1 MKEWTNTWH
10 KKLKLFYLIVSF
22 SYLGGQKHW
31 KINKSKQNILSW
43 QFFTLWPKRLG
54 FPFKFNA
61 TNPIHSKHFS
71 PKYHSTELTGT
82 IKTAKICTFQEL
94 STLETSKSKPVR
106 PLRVGDNTL
115 WLTPDQPRV
124 YIYVHTESYKSFSRR
139 LSLPRELAVF
149 FFFAAAWGRDRA
161 GFRTQRVGSGCIR
174 ARVESVVRRDKQ
186 QKVLLILFFVIFL
199 SLSRDAGFVCVSRQ
213 PTEADDKSPDFDT
226 VARNK
231 IVIYIW
237 CSIPL
242 KYILQHGNNHWIEIL
257 LLTARCIRSHVSIEE
272 TEFNSSD
279 IKLIRNFFDSAFFT
293 THDRHLTLKALS
305 SRALKFRNRE
315 RERER
320 FNQIRLKSEPLCERE
335 SDQG

>member
-149 FFFAAAWGRDRA
+149 FFLLLRGGGTGQ
-161 GFRTQRVGSGCIR
+161 GFGPKGSG
-174 ARVESVVRRDKQ
+174 RVAFGRELRVSCGEINNRRFCW
-186 QKVLLILFFVIFL
+186 FFFSSSFSL
-199 SLSRDAGFVCVSRQ
+199 SLEMPVLFVFHDSLRRPMTNPQILTLLQEIKLSYIFDAQFRWNISYNMEITIELKFYSWRQDAFALTSQSKKLSSIPAISNLFATFLTVPFSRL
-213 PTEADDKSPDFDT
+213 T
-226 VARNK
+226 
-231 IVIYIW
+231 IVIW
-237 CSIPL
+237 
-242 KYILQHGNNHWIEIL
+242 H
-257 LLTARCIRSHVSIEE
+257 
-272 TEFNSSD
+272 
-279 IKLIRNFFDSAFFT
+279 
-293 THDRHLTLKALS
+293 
-305 SRALKFRNRE
+305 
-315 RERER
+315 
-320 FNQIRLKSEPLCERE
+320 
-335 SDQG
+335 